1 MSQRIDPFDYANHI
15 AHALRLGILLN
26 TNGDKFN
33 SMVIG
38 WGHMGV
44 IWNKN
49 TFVVYVRESRY
60 THAQLDKTGL
70 FTISSP
76 WAERGEARLTPEI
89 MRAFGSE
96 SGRDIDKAD
105 YVTLVKGQTI
115 DVPAIAEYPL
125 TLECRVL
132 YRQDQDPAQIPPQ
145 IRNHHYAGGDYH
157 TAYIGEIV
165 DAYIL

>member
-15 AHALRLGILLN
+15 THALHSGILLN

-44 IWNKN
+44 VWNKN

-60 THAQLDKTGL
+60 THAQLGKTGL

-115 DVPAIAEYPL
+115 DVPAIAEYPSMVIVATAAPFMSDGL
-125 TLECRVL
+125 ASGRSTLRIICIL
-132 YRQDQDPAQIPPQ
+132 PAPM
-145 IRNHHYAGGDYH
+145 A
-157 TAYIGEIV
+157 
-165 DAYIL
+165 

>member
-15 AHALRLGILLN
+15 AHALRPGILLN

-49 TFVVYVRESRY
+49 TFVVYIRESRY

-96 SGRDIDKAD
+96 PGA
-105 YVTLVKGQTI
+105 
-115 DVPAIAEYPL
+115 VPAGSGP
-125 TLECRVL
+125 RP
-132 YRQDQDPAQIPPQ
+132 DPAADQ
-145 IRNHHYAGGDYH
+145 
-157 TAYIGEIV
+157 
-165 DAYIL
+165 